1 MSVFHISQGADVEP
15 AHFWTQGPLVNG
27 VRSWQFII
35 KYDLTHRFHGR
46 ILGVCPSVWVP
57 HRLKHQCGT
66 GPLLEKW
73 STCKWCQK
81 LAIGVR
87 SSVWVKHRCED
98 LLVKGVRS
106 LQLTIKHDL
115 THRFHDGHL
124 VSAPVAA
131 NFWSQGPLVNG
142 VRSWQLIIK
151 HDLTP
156 LFHGRALGVRS
167 SVPAPHRLRHRC
179 GAGPLL
185 EPGSTSGCCQ
195 KLAIDYKT

>member
-1 MSVFHISQGADVEP
+1 MEP
-15 AHFWTQGPLVNG
+15 AHFWSPGPLVNG
-27 VRSWQFII
+27 IRSWQLII
-35 KYDLTHRFHGR
+35 KHDLTNWFIGR
-46 ILGVCPSVWVP
+46 ML
-57 HRLKHQCGT
+57 
-66 GPLLEKW
+66 
-73 STCKWCQK
+73 
-81 LAIGVR
+81 GVR
-87 SSVWVKHRCED
+87 SSVRVKHRCED

-151 HDLTP
+151 HDLTH